1 MTISNISAE
10 QILRS
15 VCSANTEWLM
25 DRTIFLVK
33 AGSQSYGT
41 ATPTSDLDV
50 RGIAIPPKRIVL
62 GMHETFEQAQKT
74 GDPDIVIYDLRKF
87 MALAANCN
95 PNIIEILFTD
105 EENMIKA
112 TPFSWS
118 LRKNRNL
125 FLTKKAR
132 HTFFGYALS
141 QLKRIKTHRSWLL
154 NPPKHKPSREEFGLS
169 ISHKGIGDADR
180 GAYEKLLD
188 EGHTFDDNVMEVL
201 RKEKEYA
208 NALTG
213 WKQYQNWVATRNV
226 ARADLEAKYGFDV
239 KHGMHLV
246 RLMRMGLEILREGKV
261 KVRRPDA
268 EELIAIRNGAWTY
281 DQLIDWA
288 SLQEK
293 LFEEAARDSTLPEE
307 PNLRAINNLCVELI
321 ENSIDWS
328 K

>member
-1 MTISNISAE
+1 MTITNERILQIVAE
-10 QILRS
+10 MRP
-15 VCSANTEWLM
+15 AWLS
-25 DRTIFLVK
+25 DRTIFLAR

-41 ATPTSDLDV
+41 ATPSSDLDV
-50 RGIAIPPKRIVL
+50 RGIAIPPKNIVL
-62 GMHETFEQAQKT
+62 GMHETFEQSQKT

-105 EENMIKA
+105 EENVIKE
-112 TPFSWS
+112 TPFSSS
-118 LRKNRNL
+118 LRMNRNL

-141 QLKRIKTHRSWLL
+141 QLKRIKTHRNWLL
-154 NPPKHKPSREEFGLS
+154 NPPKYKPSREDFGLS
-169 ISHKGIGDADR
+169 ISHKGISDADR
-180 GAYEKLLD
+180 GAYEKLLE

-213 WKQYQNWVATRNV
+213 WKQYQNWLATRNV

-246 RLMRMGLEILREGKV
+246 RLMRMGIEILREGKV

-293 LFEEAARDSTLPEE
+293 LFEEAARDSTLPDE
-307 PNLRAINNLCVELI
+307 PDLRAINSLCVELI
-321 ENSIDWS
+321 ENSIDWNR
-328 K
+328 